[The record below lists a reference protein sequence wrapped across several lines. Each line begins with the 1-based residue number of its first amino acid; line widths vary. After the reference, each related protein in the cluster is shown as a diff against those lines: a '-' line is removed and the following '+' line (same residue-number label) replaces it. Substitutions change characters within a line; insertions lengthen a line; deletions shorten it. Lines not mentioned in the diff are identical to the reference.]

1 MEDGLVH
8 ARSVLDTK
16 LLAGLNPCCS
26 GQWSRTHVRVEGWVS
41 VLRVL
46 ILVVMEDGLVPGHGL
61 RKLRYLC
68 VLILVV
74 VEDGLVR
81 TTAIVALFHST
92 SLNPYC
98 NGR

>member
-1 MEDGLVH
+1 M
-8 ARSVLDTK
+8 K
-16 LLAGLNPCCS
+16 
-26 GQWSRTHVRVEGWVS
+26 
-41 VLRVL
+41 
-46 ILVVMEDGLVPGHGL
+46 DGLVPGHGL

-81 TTAIVALFHST
+81 TTAIVVLFHST

-98 NGR
+98 NGRWSRTIHEGSQNFNFAES

>member
-1 MEDGLVH
+1 M
-8 ARSVLDTK
+8 K
-16 LLAGLNPCCS
+16 
-26 GQWSRTHVRVEGWVS
+26 
-41 VLRVL
+41 
-46 ILVVMEDGLVPGHGL
+46 DGLVPGHGL

-81 TTAIVALFHST
+81 TTAIVVLFHST

-98 NGR
+98 NGRWSRTDYQWSTT

>member
-1 MEDGLVH
+1 
-8 ARSVLDTK
+8 
-16 LLAGLNPCCS
+16 
-26 GQWSRTHVRVEGWVS
+26 
-41 VLRVL
+41 
-46 ILVVMEDGLVPGHGL
+46 MEDGLVPGHGL

-81 TTAIVALFHST
+81 TTAIVVLFHST

>member
-1 MEDGLVH
+1 
-8 ARSVLDTK
+8 
-16 LLAGLNPCCS
+16 
-26 GQWSRTHVRVEGWVS
+26 
-41 VLRVL
+41 
-46 ILVVMEDGLVPGHGL
+46 MEDGLVPGHGL